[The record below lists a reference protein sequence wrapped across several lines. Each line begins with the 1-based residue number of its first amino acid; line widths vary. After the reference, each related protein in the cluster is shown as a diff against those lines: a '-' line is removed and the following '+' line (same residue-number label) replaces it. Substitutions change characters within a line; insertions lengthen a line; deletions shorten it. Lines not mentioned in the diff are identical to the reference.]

1 MPGCDAMRLRPDTFH
16 LKRRI
21 FELFGSNR
29 YSRQGHEDLD
39 RKLSPYLGKR
49 NGFFIE
55 AGANDGVA
63 FSNTYYLERILGW
76 TGILVEGIPH
86 LCESARRNRPRS
98 RVFQCALVPA
108 EQEGTE
114 VEMIYGNLMSLVAGA
129 MGSPEADA
137 EHIRKAAEHDRESG
151 SFKVAVKGRTLS
163 SIIDESNVG
172 RIDFLSLD
180 VEGFE
185 GPVLRGLDFARHRP
199 EYICIEARKRPEI
212 EGLLNPYY
220 DLVEEL
226 TAMDLLFRA
235 KG

>member
-1 MPGCDAMRLRPDTFH
+1 MLH

-21 FELFGSNR
+21 FELLGSDR
-29 YSRQGHEDLD
+29 YSRQGHDDLD
-39 RKLSPYLGKR
+39 RKLSRYLNKR

-76 TGILVEGIPH
+76 RGILVEGIPH

-151 SFKVAVKGRTLS
+151 SFKVAVMGRTLS
-163 SIIDESNVG
+163 SIIDEAGVG
-172 RIDFLSLD
+172 KIDFLSLD

-185 GPVLRGLDFARHRP
+185 GPVLRGLDLLRHRP
-199 EYICIEARKRPEI
+199 EYICVEARRRREI
-212 EGLLNPYY
+212 EGLLSPYY
-220 DLVEEL
+220 DFVEEL